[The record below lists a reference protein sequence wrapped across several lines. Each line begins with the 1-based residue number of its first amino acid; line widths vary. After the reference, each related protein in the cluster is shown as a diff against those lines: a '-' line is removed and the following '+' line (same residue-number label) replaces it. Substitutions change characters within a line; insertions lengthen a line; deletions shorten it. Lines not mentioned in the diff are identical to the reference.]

1 MEEKNKKNKKIGI
14 ITFHNSYNC
23 GSMMQTYALQTI
35 LEKKGYNPEIINY
48 YTEGQTQIYKTFFKP
63 DSIKNIIKNILLF
76 PNSKKI
82 NNNNMKY
89 EEFKNKNL
97 KLSKEIKEYAD
108 LNDKEYSAVIAG
120 SDQVWNITIEDYS
133 KAYFLPW
140 VENARKIGYAPSFGS
155 KKIKDYVKNETEY
168 QEFKDYLNNF
178 NSISIRENNG
188 QKWIKEMIGK
198 EVPVFLDPTLLLDK
212 EDYKNVESNDI
223 NEKGDYIFFYS
234 PGFDRG
240 ICKFV
245 KELSKKYN
253 MPVITW
259 SRKNY
264 EIKQIWTFGFKT
276 PEYENPAK
284 YLSLI
289 KNAKLVLTTSFHG
302 AIFAT
307 TYRKKFYVLK
317 NGAMFGNDDRVRTM
331 LNTLKMNDRLIDYK
345 IDENKDYLE
354 EIDYTE
360 YEKAL
365 KVEREKSIKYLLDA
379 INGVDNI

>member
-133 KAYFLPW
+133 KAYFLPC
-140 VENARKIGYAPSFGS
+140 
-155 KKIKDYVKNETEY
+155 KK
-168 QEFKDYLNNF
+168 
-178 NSISIRENNG
+178 
-188 QKWIKEMIGK
+188 
-198 EVPVFLDPTLLLDK
+198 
-212 EDYKNVESNDI
+212 
-223 NEKGDYIFFYS
+223 
-234 PGFDRG
+234 
-240 ICKFV
+240 
-245 KELSKKYN
+245 
-253 MPVITW
+253 
-259 SRKNY
+259 
-264 EIKQIWTFGFKT
+264 
-276 PEYENPAK
+276 
-284 YLSLI
+284 
-289 KNAKLVLTTSFHG
+289 
-302 AIFAT
+302 
-307 TYRKKFYVLK
+307 
-317 NGAMFGNDDRVRTM
+317 
-331 LNTLKMNDRLIDYK
+331 
-345 IDENKDYLE
+345 
-354 EIDYTE
+354 
-360 YEKAL
+360 
-365 KVEREKSIKYLLDA
+365 
-379 INGVDNI
+379 

>member
-108 LNDKEYSAVIAG
+108 LNDKEYSAVIVG

-155 KKIKDYVKNETEY
+155 KKIKDYVKDETEY

-198 EVPVFLDPTLLLDK
+198 EVPVVLDPTLLLDK

-253 MPVITW
+253 MP
-259 SRKNY
+259 
-264 EIKQIWTFGFKT
+264 
-276 PEYENPAK
+276 
-284 YLSLI
+284 
-289 KNAKLVLTTSFHG
+289 VLTTSFHG